1 MAEALGLA
9 ASVFAVVDMTTKV
22 GSASFKLMRLWNEVK
37 EVPVMLRE
45 KAERIKDLEDF
56 LDDAEIQMANN
67 QLPKAVYNMAR
78 LQKHIAKA
86 RCALTDVQKMVDQLQ
101 AKVNPGQRGFKQ
113 RFASTKVLLRKDEW
127 NALDKSLDSALYL
140 LSIAQAQCVMAMTT
154 ACTAVLLEEQ
164 PRPSR
169 IPGQSLIGNGH
180 SFKTDEEKE
189 NSIERRKP
197 NYAHST
203 VANVFHM
210 PYSDSFLPT
219 FRFGFGANSSFQFS
233 ILTPTWLS
241 GSVYSILAQRS
252 FQGWQLNLRA
262 YEVMEF
268 FPPELHEFAIEDD
281 HLSFFRFLDENKIT
295 LHARDQFGKSLLE
308 VAVIH
313 GGFTTTKLLLERG
326 LDRFI
331 SHPISP
337 TVKSVHTIETQDN
350 D

>member
-1 MAEALGLA
+1 MAEALGFA
-9 ASVFAVVDMTTKV
+9 ASVIAVVDMTTKV

-86 RCALTDVQKMVDQLQ
+86 RCALTDVQEMVDQLQ
-101 AKVNPGQRGFKQ
+101 AKANASQRGLKR

-154 ACTAVLLEEQ
+154 ACTTVLLEEQ
-164 PRPSR
+164 PRSSKF
-169 IPGQSLIGNGH
+169 PGQSLIGNGH
-180 SFKTDEEKE
+180 SFKTDGEKE

-197 NYAHST
+197 TCAHST

-233 ILTPTWLS
+233 VLTPTWLS
-241 GSVYSILAQRS
+241 GSVYSMLAQRS

-262 YEVMEF
+262 YEVMKF
-268 FPPELHEFAIEDD
+268 FPEELYDFVIQDD
-281 HLSFFRFLDENKIT
+281 YLGFFRCLDENKIS
-295 LHARDQFGKSLLE
+295 LHARDQFDKSLLE
-308 VAVIH
+308 LALDYCA
-313 GGFTTTKLLLERG
+313 FTTTKLLLERG
-326 LDRFI
+326 LDRSI
-331 SHPISP
+331 SDPISP
-337 TVKSVHTIETQDN
+337 TDKSVHTIETQDSV
-350 D
+350 